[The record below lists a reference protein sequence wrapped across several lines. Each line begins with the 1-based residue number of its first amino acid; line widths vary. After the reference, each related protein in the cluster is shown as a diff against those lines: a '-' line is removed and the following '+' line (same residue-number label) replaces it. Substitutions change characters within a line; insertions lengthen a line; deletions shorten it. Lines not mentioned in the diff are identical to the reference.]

1 MAMNKEEYAL
11 KLMPDFDVF
20 DIVER
25 NIINNDEDLIE
36 ETFREY
42 NLYSFLI
49 FKKDASEGITITR
62 NWFRI
67 ALRSTRELE
76 LDDSITNCNFITV
89 QNPSDGNADTPEYFY
104 YVIIFD
110 IDYIEKTQT
119 CPNIKLKFKS
129 ESAID
134 TEIVGVVI

>member
-25 NIINNDEDLIE
+25 NIINNDEDLFE
-36 ETFREY
+36 ETFREF

-49 FKKDASEGITITR
+49 FKKDATEGITISR

-76 LDDSITNCNFITV
+76 LDDNMKNCSFINV
-89 QNPSDGNADTPEYFY
+89 RNPSDDDTNTPEYFY
-104 YVIIFD
+104 YVIMFD
-110 IDYIEKTQT
+110 TDYIEKIQT
-119 CPNIKLKFKS
+119 WPNIKLKFKS
-129 ESAID
+129 ESKID